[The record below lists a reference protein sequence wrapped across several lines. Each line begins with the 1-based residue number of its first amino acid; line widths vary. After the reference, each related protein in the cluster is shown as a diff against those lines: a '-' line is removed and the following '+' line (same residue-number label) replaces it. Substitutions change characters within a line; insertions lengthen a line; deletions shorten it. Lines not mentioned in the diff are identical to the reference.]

1 MAANCHTS
9 QLSLCLVEPALG
21 CDLRRRG
28 QRYGIQGTQNT
39 AWGPNLMSLT
49 MMP

>member
-21 CDLRRRG
+21 CDLRRG

-39 AWGPNLMSLT
+39 AWGPNLMSLI